1 MGSGSLALDGRIGI
15 FQEDPD
21 PGRCGVA
28 SVEFEYLGGGR
39 AESALVVGDPLA
51 EFTGIHPVLDLRQ
64 GEQGA
69 STNPGMDGFVVEQ
82 SPDVISGQLHPV
94 FAEIVEGFGLLN
106 PTLALELL

>member
-1 MGSGSLALDGRIGI
+1 M
-15 FQEDPD
+15 
-21 PGRCGVA
+21 
-28 SVEFEYLGGGR
+28 EFEHLGGGR

-69 STNPGMDGFVVEQ
+69 STNPGMDGLVVEQ